1 MSTAPTTHYDQ
12 SPVILTVVPLLILFG
27 AASALFWLSAGDPS
41 STYKYWEIF
50 VPVVAVLSLF
60 SGWGQC
66 QATGNDRLW
75 YFIRQFIHWGTV
87 LGLIYVFNAVGF
99 RELLSDQQYIV
110 ILIGTLAGATLLAAI
125 QMDLKL
131 VLFAFF
137 LAFCAYLLFTPA
149 ENAALTS
156 VGNLFRIGN
165 APDNAPMVVAALAGA
180 GFIASLMLYAMVP
193 KGHRRTRPAATAT
206 ATEAA
211 TPPPPATPTG
221 ASQTS
226 SDEAPAALSAG
237 TTQPSAA

>member
-1 MSTAPTTHYDQ
+1 VSDATTTHYDQ

-27 AASALFWLSAGDPS
+27 AVAALFWLSAGDPS
-41 STYKYWEIF
+41 ATYKYWEIF

-66 QATGNDRLW
+66 QAMGNDRLW
-75 YFIRQFIHWGTV
+75 YFLRQFIHWGTV

-110 ILIGTLAGATLLAAI
+110 ILIATLAGATLLAAI

-137 LAFCAYLLFTPA
+137 LAFCAYLLFTPV
-149 ENAALTS
+149 ENPALAS
-156 VGNLFRIGN
+156 VGNLLRIDN
-165 APDNAPMVVAALAGA
+165 PRDNAPMVVSALAGA

-193 KGHRRTRPAATAT
+193 KGQRRARPAATP
-206 ATEAA
+206 TE
-211 TPPPPATPTG
+211 PQPS
-221 ASQTS
+221 ASQTTPPA
-226 SDEAPAALSAG
+226 APAALPAG
-237 TTQPSAA
+237 TAQPSVA